1 MVAHRRCRYH
11 RHVTRRK
18 DSELRADAADNRKR
32 LLAAARE
39 VFATQGLDVSM
50 RQIARHAGVSEPTL
64 RRRFS
69 SREELI
75 AEVFAD
81 NIERCAE
88 AAEEALG
95 DLDPWVG
102 LTSFLRQLATMQLT
116 NVGFAE
122 VLNMRFPSSTT
133 HEQNRL
139 RAWGSVQLLIARA
152 KKAERLREDFV
163 SEDIVLLLLAHA
175 GVVAGAGSVSQ
186 RMSDR
191 LLAYLLQA
199 FAAPAAVDLP
209 PAPSADETYQA
220 LLRLRE

>member
-1 MVAHRRCRYH
+1 MVAHRRRRYH

-18 DSELRADAADNRKR
+18 DSELRADAAGNRKR

-64 RRRFS
+64 RRRFRD
-69 SREELI
+69 REELI
-75 AEVFAD
+75 TEVFAD
-81 NIERCAE
+81 NMERCAE
-88 AAEEALG
+88 AAEEALR
-95 DLDPWVG
+95 DLGPWAG
-102 LTSFLRQLATMQLT
+102 FTSFLRQLAAMQLT

-122 VLNMRFPSSTT
+122 VLNMRFSSSTT

-139 RAWGSVQLLIARA
+139 RAWDSVELLIARA
-152 KKAERLREDFV
+152 KKAGRLREDFV

-175 GVVAGAGSVSQ
+175 GVVAGAGRVSQ

-199 FAAPAAVDLP
+199 FAAPAAAGLP
-209 PAPSADETYQA
+209 PAPSAAETYQA
-220 LLRLRE
+220 LLRPRT